1 VNQPESE
8 LARLIFHE
16 LTHQVAFASGDTVFN
31 ESFATTVERLGSAR
45 WLAAHG
51 NDAARDDATL
61 IERRREDFLT
71 LTRSTREQLA
81 QVYAGATSDDER
93 RQGKAETIA
102 ALQAGHAALKAGAW
116 HGYSGYDAWF
126 GRVNNAT
133 LGMVAAYDTLVPH
146 FELLLAAQGNDL
158 PRFFAEVQRL
168 AALPRDERWRQ
179 LGATPPP

>member
-31 ESFATTVERLGSAR
+31 ESFATTVERVGSAR

-51 NDAARDDATL
+51 SEAARDDATL

-81 QVYAGATSDDER
+81 QLYAGATSDDER
-93 RQGKAETIA
+93 RKGKAEKIA
-102 ALQAGHAALKAGAW
+102 ALQAEHAALKAGAW
-116 HGYSGYDAWF
+116 QGYSGYDAWF

-133 LGMVAAYDTLVPH
+133 LGMVAAYDSLVPH
-146 FELLLAAQGNDL
+146 FESLLAAQGNDL
-158 PRFFAEVQRL
+158 PRFYAEVQRL